1 MKKYLLPQ
9 NGNYYKANLHTHS
22 TVSDGGYTPEQF
34 KAFYKEMGYSIL
46 CLTDHDLFV
55 THNDLTDD
63 DFLMLNGCELGIDGP
78 WDDFAK
84 RNGVAKVCHINVIA
98 TSPDMETP
106 VCWHRTKYV
115 PSYCEHNRKLV
126 KVDES
131 VPDYEREYSGKGI
144 SEIMRI
150 ARENGFFV
158 IYNHPTWSCED
169 YSDYMNYENMH
180 AFEIMNSTCIC
191 GGYEEHNERVFD
203 DMLRGGKKLFCIGA
217 DDAHGKIPMGMC
229 YVMVNAQKLEYKTV
243 MESLMKGDFY
253 SSEGPEIKN
262 LYYEDGKVTI
272 ETSDAEEI
280 RFSMGFRVAKRF
292 KANENETLNTATF
305 ELPKT
310 DFPSYV
316 RVTVTDKYGKHA
328 YTNAYFTED
337 FK

>member
-1 MKKYLLPQ
+1 
-9 NGNYYKANLHTHS
+9 
-22 TVSDGGYTPEQF
+22 
-34 KAFYKEMGYSIL
+34 
-46 CLTDHDLFV
+46 
-55 THNDLTDD
+55 
-63 DFLMLNGCELGIDGP
+63 
-78 WDDFAK
+78 
-84 RNGVAKVCHINVIA
+84 
-98 TSPDMETP
+98 METP
-106 VCWHRTKYV
+106 ICWHRTKYV

-126 KVDES
+126 KVDER